1 MSINV
6 QVPVPALADA
16 DSLPVMVFIHGGG
29 YFQGS
34 SRDFSGQG
42 EGFAGTGRAVY
53 VNFNYRLGPLGYL
66 DFSRYS
72 TPQRPIE
79 SNLGLRDQVA
89 ALEWVQE
96 NIGAFGGDP
105 DRVTVFGE
113 SAGGNAVT
121 TLMATPSARG
131 LFGRAI
137 AQSAPAYAVYP
148 PALTA
153 SWATEFL
160 SILTE
165 QHQGSGW
172 ADPDVDPVR
181 DLLLNGSVSD
191 LLTAARILQIHTPD
205 AYPGGFCFAPVVDGT
220 YLPEHPI
227 EAIGGG
233 RAARVP
239 LIIGTNEREGSVFRG
254 RWDILP
260 GSASRI
266 KGVFARSAQQA
277 WPDMRAAY
285 PGLPESRAAADFSGD
300 YGFWYPTTRVA
311 DLHSR
316 FAPVH
321 VYRFDFA
328 PRLLKIVGLDA
339 THGVEMFAL
348 FDRTD
353 VPLARMITSLG
364 GREAY
369 ARAGQRMRGRWLRF
383 AESGT
388 TSSTWPAYDE
398 ATRSTLII
406 ESTDHV
412 EIDPHRNRRLAWS
425 AFMPRPD
432 EPWPGTRAPANE
444 PLPWD

>member
-1 MSINV
+1 
-6 QVPVPALADA
+6 
-16 DSLPVMVFIHGGG
+16 
-29 YFQGS
+29 
-34 SRDFSGQG
+34 
-42 EGFAGTGRAVY
+42 
-53 VNFNYRLGPLGYL
+53 
-66 DFSRYS
+66 
-72 TPQRPIE
+72 
-79 SNLGLRDQVA
+79 
-89 ALEWVQE
+89 
-96 NIGAFGGDP
+96 
-105 DRVTVFGE
+105 
-113 SAGGNAVT
+113 
-121 TLMATPSARG
+121 
-131 LFGRAI
+131 
-137 AQSAPAYAVYP
+137 
-148 PALTA
+148 
-153 SWATEFL
+153 
-160 SILTE
+160 
-165 QHQGSGW
+165 
-172 ADPDVDPVR
+172 
-181 DLLLNGSVSD
+181 
-191 LLTAARILQIHTPD
+191 
-205 AYPGGFCFAPVVDGT
+205 
-220 YLPEHPI
+220 
-227 EAIGGG
+227 
-233 RAARVP
+233 
-239 LIIGTNEREGSVFRG
+239 
-254 RWDILP
+254 
-260 GSASRI
+260 
-266 KGVFARSAQQA
+266 
-277 WPDMRAAY
+277 MRAAY
-285 PGLPESRAAADFSGD
+285 PGLPASRAAADFSGD